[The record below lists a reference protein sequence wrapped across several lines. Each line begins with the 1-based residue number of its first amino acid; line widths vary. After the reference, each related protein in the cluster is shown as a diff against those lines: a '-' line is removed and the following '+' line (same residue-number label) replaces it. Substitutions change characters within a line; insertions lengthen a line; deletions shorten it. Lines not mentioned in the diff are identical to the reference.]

1 MPVWDSTNQVFLTL
15 ILFYQPYSALVEFSF
30 NLSSLRNN
38 SYIYSFFRLPL
49 ANRRYIKNTGLRS
62 TVAWAIGSLAQI
74 KVPLHVQE
82 LDSS

>member
-38 SYIYSFFRLPL
+38 SSSIFLL
-49 ANRRYIKNTGLRS
+49 Q
-62 TVAWAIGSLAQI
+62 VASG
-74 KVPLHVQE
+74 
-82 LDSS
+82 